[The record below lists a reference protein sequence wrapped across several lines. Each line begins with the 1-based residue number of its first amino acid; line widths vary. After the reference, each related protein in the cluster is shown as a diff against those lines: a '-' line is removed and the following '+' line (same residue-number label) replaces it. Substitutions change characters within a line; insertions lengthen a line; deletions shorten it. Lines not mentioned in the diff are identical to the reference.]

1 MTTGDAQPRRESA
14 FTLVRRLA
22 SGTVTLARLEATRGR
37 QEITK
42 NVIDY
47 RTGVVLLAIG
57 FGFVILAVIVLMI
70 LFILGLAALTGI
82 PGWVISLV
90 LLLVLLT
97 VAGLLAWRGISKIGD
112 SNFTPEETI
121 AAVKEDLEWAKTTL
135 LRRG

>member
-22 SGTVTLARLEATRGR
+22 LGNGHAGPARGHAWR